1 MMVAACEGGISSGG
15 TMAAP
20 GTYDFIVNDIGQLAT
35 ALGV

>member
-1 MMVAACEGGISSGG
+1 MMVAAQGGISSGG